1 MLPSPR
7 LAALFVALGALLGA
21 AAPAVAQSQDSAVG
35 QGQARATIGAENEQT
50 FDFSASSGP
59 AGQNPSGYAKI
70 DFVVFGSARF
80 HVEGP
85 VRCLSVAGTQA
96 VIGFELD
103 PDLSTFPAEGAI
115 IAVSDNGPPGS
126 DPADVFNSGP
136 VSDPSSCV
144 LGLLPPPLD
153 VFAGDIVVT
162 DAPPPPTI
170 KDQCRDGAY
179 LQFGFKNQGQCIA
192 FVERGAKP

>member
-1 MLPSPR
+1 MPVR
-7 LAALFVALGALLGA
+7 LAALLVAVGTLLSA
-21 AAPAVAQSQDSAVG
+21 ATAAEAQSQDSVFG

-50 FDFSASSGP
+50 FDFSATSGP
-59 AGQNPSGYAKI
+59 SGENPSGYAKI

-85 VRCLSVAGTQA
+85 VRCLSVTGIQA
-96 VIGFELD
+96 VVGFELD
-103 PDLSTFPAEGAI
+103 PDLSTFPANGAI
-115 IAVSDNGPPGS
+115 ITASDNGPPGS
-126 DPADVFNSGP
+126 EPPDIFNSGP
-136 VSDPSSCV
+136 VPDPTSCV
-144 LGLLPPPLD
+144 PGLLPPPLD

-162 DAPPPPTI
+162 NAQPLPTS
-170 KDQCRDGAY
+170 KGQCRDAGY